1 MHTDCN
7 PEKLRNMKT
16 RHYMKS
22 LACALGAAAAMLL
35 ALTGCQKEFELDL
48 PLAVSSRNLSLTK
61 EAGSTHV
68 LVYSTGAWKARLTRN
83 VIWASLDRQEGYGN
97 NEIVFTY
104 SANYGISRKVGVI
117 FDKDGLTDTVMFS
130 QAGNI
135 TDPQLAFASPAVTL
149 LKSEADILAP
159 LNTNLR
165 YSVGD
170 MEASVSYYGEDGQPG
185 EPVPVLSQDGE
196 IPAQTADHWVT
207 GVSVS
212 EEGVSFSVS
221 ENSSSLPRIAELI
234 LSIADAEDNVTQST
248 LSITQGIAGPQFKL
262 ESTEGRYEG
271 FAQEC
276 SVMTTANNITAY
288 SDKVEYSVE
297 YSSPVA
303 EGEEWIIDPV
313 ITSEGLQFSLSMNT
327 GAAERSAVISLDFTD
342 GAGETVSASYTVVQS
357 PYPAAV
363 SFEEVRSMTPG
374 EIDLLGYIEG
384 YVVSDPE
391 SQNIVSSPQTAQ
403 FQFDRTENGRTVYL
417 ESTDGKYGF
426 CLKFVS
432 EEENTLERFSK
443 VRLSIDGAVLQRK
456 DDPECYTITGLTAAN
471 ILEAAAPDEFR
482 IPVKTRRI
490 SELTDDDI
498 FTLVSVSGLE
508 IMCKDGAYTNCTDGY
523 SLKDDLNAVGTTSP
537 RWDVAP
543 LMCYDNTGET
553 IFMLT
558 NAGASWRRFSSGHDL
573 EFGTLVPQGSGTFR
587 GILVSDDVAPVRFG
601 DLGRYQLRAM
611 TESEIALDEEPFSK
625 TIAEWNWNDREVDL
639 IPETGEGEIDIYDA
653 KMAGSPDFNNV
664 VCSGN
669 GGSSSE
675 QKGLVANGAVLLT
688 RQWWDFSSDEGRYFD
703 ISFSTAGI
711 SGSNMFLGIVWGH
724 GQMNNTTLTGPS
736 HWNLLYST
744 DGGASFSHVPGS
756 DVIKKRSI
764 VWWSGTSQD
773 STPGYTEHLRKLP
786 SDCFGKEKVILR
798 LQVADKV
805 TDIDPKANSSNYLTA
820 LGIEKGML
828 TESVTAAN
836 CPVRIGTITLRYN

>member
-1 MHTDCN
+1 
-7 PEKLRNMKT
+7 MKT
-16 RHYMKS
+16 IQHIKS
-22 LACALGAAAAMLL
+22 FSGALGAAAAMLL
-35 ALTGCQKEFELDL
+35 TLAGCQKEFELDL
-48 PLAVSSRNLSLTK
+48 PLAVSSRDLSLTE

-68 LVYSTGAWKARLTRN
+68 LVYSTGQWKARLTRN

-104 SANYGISRKVGVI
+104 SANYGISRKVGVV

-135 TDPQLAFASPAVTL
+135 TDPQLAFSAPAVTL
-149 LKSEADILAP
+149 LKAEADILAP

-170 MEASVSYYGEDGQPG
+170 MEAAVIYYGEDGQPG
-185 EPVPVLSQDGE
+185 EPVPVVSLDGE
-196 IPAQTADHWVT
+196 VPAPAPDQWIS

-212 EEGVSFSVS
+212 EEGVSFHVG
-221 ENSSSLPRIAELI
+221 ENPGAAPRIAELL
-234 LSIADAEDNVTQST
+234 LSISDADDNETQAR
-248 LSITQGIAGPQFKL
+248 LSITQGIAGPQFRL
-262 ESTEGRYEG
+262 ESEEGRYEG

-276 SVMTTANNITAY
+276 SVAAMANNITAY

-303 EGEEWIIDPV
+303 EGEEWVVAPSL
-313 ITSEGLQFSLSMNT
+313 TSEGLQFSLLMNAGQT
-327 GAAERSAVISLDFTD
+327 ERTAVIGVRFTD
-342 GAGETVSASYTVVQS
+342 GAGETVSASYTVVQV
-357 PYPAAV
+357 PYPAEV
-363 SFEEVRSMTPG
+363 SFAEVRSMTPG

-391 SQNIVSSPQTAQ
+391 STNIVSSPQTAQ

-417 ESTDGKYGF
+417 ESTDGQYGF

-432 EEENTLERFSK
+432 QEDNTLERFSK
-443 VRLSIDGAVLQRK
+443 VRLSIDGAVLQKK
-456 DDPECYTITGLTAAN
+456 DDPECYTISGLTAAN
-471 ILEAAAPDEFR
+471 ILETVSPDEFR
-482 IPVKTRRI
+482 IPVKTKRI

-498 FTLVSVSGLE
+498 FTLVSVTGLE

-523 SLKDDLNAVGTTSP
+523 SLKDDLNAIGTTSP

-543 LMCYDNTGET
+543 LLCYDNTGET

-558 NAGASWRRFSSGHDL
+558 NAGASWRRFSTGHDL
-573 EFGTLVPQGSGTFR
+573 EFGSVVPQGSGTFR
-587 GILVSDDVAPVRFG
+587 GIVVADDVAPVRYG

-611 TESEIALDEEPFSK
+611 TESEIALDGEPFSK
-625 TIAEWNWNDREVDL
+625 TIVEWNWNDRKTDL
-639 IPETGEGEIDIYDA
+639 VPEIGEGEIDIYDA
-653 KMAGSPDFNNV
+653 RMAGSPDFNNV
-664 VCSGN
+664 VCSGK

-688 RQWWDFSSDEGRYFD
+688 RQWWDFSADEGRYFD

-711 SGSNMFLGIVWGH
+711 SGSNMVFGIVWGH

-736 HWNLLYST
+736 HWNLLYSV
-744 DGGASFSHVPGS
+744 DGGDSFSPVPDSG
-756 DVIKKRSI
+756 IIRKRSI

-773 STPGYTEHLRKLP
+773 STPGYTEHLRRLP

-805 TDIDPKANSSNYLTA
+805 TDIDPKANSGNYLTA

-828 TESVTAAN
+828 TESVSASN
-836 CPVRIGTITLRYN
+836 CPVRVGTITLRYN

>member
-1 MHTDCN
+1 
-7 PEKLRNMKT
+7 MKT
-16 RHYMKS
+16 IQYMKS
-22 LACALGAAAAMLL
+22 FACTLGATAAMLL
-35 ALTGCQKEFELDL
+35 ALAGCQKEFELDL
-48 PLAVSSRNLSLTK
+48 PLAVSSRDLSLTK
-61 EAGSTHV
+61 EAGATHV
-68 LVYSTGAWKARLTRN
+68 LVYSTGEWAARLTRN

-104 SANYGISRKVGVI
+104 AANYGISRKVGVI

-135 TDPQLAFASPAVTL
+135 TDPQLAFATPAVTL
-149 LKSEADILAP
+149 LKSEADVLAP

-170 MEASVSYYGEDGQPG
+170 MEASVVYYGEDGQPG
-185 EPVPVLSQDGE
+185 EPVPVVSLDGE
-196 IPAQTADHWVT
+196 IPSSEADRWVS

-221 ENSSSLPRIAELI
+221 ANGSSLPRIADLV
-234 LSIADAEDNVTQST
+234 LSITDAEDNVTQAT
-248 LSITQGIAGPQFKL
+248 LNITQGIADPQFKL
-262 ESTEGRYEG
+262 ESSEGRYEG

-276 SVMTTANNITAY
+276 SVMATANNIAAY

-297 YSSPVA
+297 YASPVA
-303 EGEEWIIDPV
+303 EGEEWVIDPV
-313 ITSEGLQFSLSMNT
+313 VTSEGLQFSLSMNT
-327 GAAERSAVISLDFTD
+327 GTSERSAVIDMSFTD
-342 GAGETVSASYTVVQS
+342 GSGKTVSTAYAVVQA
-357 PYPAAV
+357 PYPAEV
-363 SFEEVRSMTPG
+363 SFEDVRAMAPG
-374 EIDLLGYIEG
+374 EIDLLGYVEG

-391 SQNIVSSPQTAQ
+391 SANTVSSPQTAQ
-403 FQFDRTENGRTVYL
+403 FKFDRTENGRTVYL
-417 ESTDGKYGF
+417 ESVDGRYGF

-432 EEENTLERFSK
+432 AEDNILERFSK

-456 DDPECYTITGLTAAN
+456 DDPECYTITGLTSAN
-471 ILEAAAPDEFR
+471 ILETAAPDEFR
-482 IPVKTRRI
+482 IPVKARKI
-490 SELTDDDI
+490 SELTDEDI

-523 SLKDDLNAVGTTSP
+523 SLKDDLNTIGTTSP

-558 NAGASWRRFSSGHDL
+558 NAGASWRRFSSGRDL

-587 GILVSDDVAPVRFG
+587 GIVVADDVATVRYG

-611 TESEIALDEEPFSK
+611 TEGEIALDEEPFSR
-625 TIAEWNWNDREVDL
+625 TIVEWNWNDRKVDL
-639 IPETGEGEIDIYDA
+639 VPETGEGEIDIYDA

-664 VCSGN
+664 VCSGK

-675 QKGLVANGAVLLT
+675 QKGLVPNGAVLLT
-688 RQWWDFSSDEGRYFD
+688 RQWWDFGSDQGRYFD

-711 SGSNMFLGIVWGH
+711 SGTSMVFGIVWGH

-744 DGGASFSHVPGS
+744 DGGDSFSPVPDSGI
-756 DVIKKRSI
+756 IKKRSI

-786 SDCFGKEKVILR
+786 ADCFGKERVILR

-805 TDIDPKANSSNYLTA
+805 TDIDPKANASNYLTA
-820 LGIEKGML
+820 LGIEKGIL
-828 TESVTAAN
+828 NESVTAAS
-836 CPVRIGTITLRYN
+836 CPVRIGTITVRYN